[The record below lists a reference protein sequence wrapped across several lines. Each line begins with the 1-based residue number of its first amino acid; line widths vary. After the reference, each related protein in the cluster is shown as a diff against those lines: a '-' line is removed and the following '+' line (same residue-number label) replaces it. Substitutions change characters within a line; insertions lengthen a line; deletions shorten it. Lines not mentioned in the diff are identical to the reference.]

1 MTQSKRI
8 LLYSGRDPGAA
19 RLRQI
24 MVGWHAAGA
33 PTEVVAPRTL
43 PELREHLARGEHE
56 LVVIEG
62 AEAARGLATTA
73 EPDSHLGLPLAE
85 VEKLHILRVLAAHG
99 GNKTRAARSLG
110 IDTKTLYNKLKSYEL
125 SASLARRRLQATV
138 PSHAAG
144 LGPGLNAGA
153 VI

>member
-24 MVGWHAAGA
+24 TVGWHAAGTPA
-33 PTEVVAPRTL
+33 EVVAPRTL

-62 AEAARGLATTA
+62 AEAARGLAGAADADT
-73 EPDSHLGLPLAE
+73 HLGLPLAE
-85 VEKLHILRVLAAHG
+85 VEKLHILRVLAAHA

-125 SASLARRRLQATV
+125 SATLARRRMLPAA
-138 PSHAAG
+138 PGHAGG
-144 LGPGLNAGA
+144 LGSLNTGA